1 MRTFNCEDDVIS
13 RKRNAKGMRLR
24 AKNKTKRLLEEEQ
37 LMIKPSW
44 RSRKHLPDY
53 KVNPVKVES
62 RDAETSWQRA
72 FFPSLVLL
80 RKKESLWFDTGGQ
93 IKERKRR
100 PDAWFVMAG
109 SPEQH
114 VFEIF
119 VPLAVCLTT
128 LSTCAVK
135 ELHTCVDDD
144 RTRTLREKS
153 CSLDYLSNI
162 VLSKQLRCF

>member
-1 MRTFNCEDDVIS
+1 
-13 RKRNAKGMRLR
+13 
-24 AKNKTKRLLEEEQ
+24 
-37 LMIKPSW
+37 MIKPSW

-80 RKKESLWFDTGGQ
+80 RKKESLWFDTDGQ
-93 IKERKRR
+93 IKERRRR
-100 PDAWFVMAG
+100 PDAWFVVAG

-119 VPLAVCLTT
+119 C
-128 LSTCAVK
+128 STSSLFDNSVKSCAVM

-162 VLSKQLRCF
+162 VLSKHLRCF